1 MSDAEDRSDK
11 DRSGVLV
18 PGLALFLWVLI
29 AGVWERCDHDAVLP
43 PVELPA
49 GLQDASLPDF
59 GAIDDVGRKKQAF
72 FEFLLPMVDA
82 HNTWIRDNREFLQG
96 VRDRMVAGVPLTDA
110 EVARLAALAD
120 RYEVAFADADDLDA
134 VDLLLFRADVIPP
147 SLVLAQAAAE
157 SGWGTSRFARAG
169 NNLFGE
175 WCFSPGCGIVPGRR
189 REGATHEVAD
199 FESVAASLE
208 SYFLNLNTHE
218 AYRPVR
224 TLRAQAR
231 RDGRTVRGVE
241 LAAGLLRYSERR
253 EAYVEEIRQIIR
265 TNDLG
270 QLDGA
275 PMTVARLEARDGSGP
290 SGAN

>member
-1 MSDAEDRSDK
+1 MSDADDRSER

-18 PGLALFLWVLI
+18 PGPALFLWVLI
-29 AGVWERCDHDAVLP
+29 AGVWERCDHDSVLP
-43 PVELPA
+43 PVEVPA
-49 GLQDASLPDF
+49 HLRDASLPDF

-72 FEFLLPMVDA
+72 FEFLLPLVDA
-82 HNTWIRDNREFLQG
+82 RNAFIRYNRAFLG
-96 VRDRMVAGVPLTDA
+96 RARDRVVAAVPLTDD
-110 EVARLAALAD
+110 ELARLAALAD
-120 RYEVAFADADDLDA
+120 RYEVAFADAADLDA
-134 VDLLLFRADVIPP
+134 FDLLAFRMDVIPP
-147 SLVLAQAAAE
+147 SLALAQAAAE

-175 WCFSPGCGIVPGRR
+175 WCFTPGCGIVPGRR
-189 REGATHEVAD
+189 PEGASHEVAD

-253 EAYVEEIRQIIR
+253 EAYVEEIRTIIR
-265 TNDLG
+265 VNELG
-270 QLDGA
+270 RLDGA
-275 PMTVARLEARDGSGP
+275 PMTVARLEARD
-290 SGAN
+290 